1 MTFTL
6 TYVWLY
12 ACALGDLPF
21 HAPMWKGFKRQITSR
36 HRREQESVTTEM
48 AINKSET
55 TDKGGAGI
63 EVGCKEACRVSRK
76 RKQLKAA

>member
-1 MTFTL
+1 MFGCML
-6 TYVWLY
+6 VLWEVCPSMRQCGRLR
-12 ACALGDLPF
+12 
-21 HAPMWKGFKRQITSR
+21 KGFKRQIPSR

-55 TDKGGAGI
+55 TNKGVAGI
-63 EVGCKEACRVSRK
+63 EVGCKEACRLSRK